1 MNPVPILQPDWPA
14 PRRVRAGCTTRIG
27 GVSLAPFT
35 NLNLGRST
43 GDDIAHVLEN
53 RRRALAALQ
62 APAEPQW
69 IRQVHGTQVVRAPFA
84 EVTPAADASFTT
96 LAGVVCAVQAADCL
110 PVLFCDDGG
119 SVVAAAHAGWRG
131 LAAGVLEA
139 TVAAL
144 PAEPRALMAW
154 LGPAIGPEAFEVGDE
169 VRAAF
174 VAVDASAAQHFRKAD
189 FRSATSDQ
197 PTADKYFADLFALA
211 RQRLALAGVT
221 RVYGG
226 GISTHADAERF
237 YSFRRDGITGRMA
250 AMIWLQ

>member
-1 MNPVPILQPDWPA
+1 MSTVPILHPDWPA
-14 PRRVRAGCTTRIG
+14 PRCVRAGCTTRIG
-27 GVSLAPFT
+27 GVSAAPFSG
-35 NLNLGRST
+35 LNLGRSS

-62 APAEPQW
+62 APAEPSW
-69 IRQVHGTQVVRAPFA
+69 LRQVHGTQVVRAPFA
-84 EVTPAADASFTT
+84 ETTPAADASFTT
-96 LAGVVCAVQAADCL
+96 QAGVVCAVQAADCL

-131 LAAGVLEA
+131 LAAGILEA

-144 PAEPRALMAW
+144 PTEPRTLMAW
-154 LGPAIGPEAFEVGDE
+154 LGPAIGPEAFEVGAE
-169 VRAAF
+169 VCAAF
-174 VAVDASAAQHFRKAD
+174 VAVDPSSAQYFRKAD
-189 FRSATSDQ
+189 FRAASDQ
-197 PTADKYFADLFALA
+197 AAVDKYFADLFALA
-211 RQRLALAGVT
+211 RGRLALAGVT

-237 YSFRRDGITGRMA
+237 YSFRRDGVTGRMA